1 VNPVLPVHYGES
13 NTFQYES
20 IENSQ
25 APTFNSDNSSF
36 LSTQIPQPTSIPNPF
51 VGSAEDIEKTAE
63 MWVQAQFSTD
73 DELWNVLP
81 TIHQTH
87 MGRWDAVQT
96 GINYAPPQ
104 IWDFYNPQQMTYP
117 TMAFSHAPSPLGF
130 PSQMYAPP
138 RPRIYCAWPLCME
151 SFARPG
157 DLERH
162 RQSVHLGIKHHCF
175 WPGCHNN
182 HGKGYARCDKLRT
195 HQKEKH
201 GFA

>member
-1 VNPVLPVHYGES
+1 MCLQ
-13 NTFQYES
+13 TQYPATDE
-20 IENSQ
+20 
-25 APTFNSDNSSF
+25 FGNSSD
-36 LSTQIPQPTSIPNPF
+36 S
-51 VGSAEDIEKTAE
+51 
-63 MWVQAQFSTD
+63 
-73 DELWNVLP
+73 
-81 TIHQTH
+81 HQT
-87 MGRWDAVQT
+87 MNSVDVGISSSMPAAVDATLQDNW
-96 GINYAPPQ
+96 GFYSPQ
-104 IWDFYNPQQMTYP
+104 IFPGQMTYP
-117 TMAFSHAPSPLGF
+117 QMTFNTLPSTLGLPF
-130 PSQMYAPP
+130 QISTPP

-182 HGKGYARCDKLRT
+182 HGKGYVRCDKLRA